1 MIGEHGDQLGVMSV
15 QDGIKNAEEAGLDL
29 VEIAPTANPPVCRI
43 MDHSRFKYE
52 QEKKEKEA
60 RKKQKVVHIKEI
72 RLGPK
77 IGEHDYQ
84 FKVNHLIDFLKKGDK
99 VKVTMIF
106 RGREMAH
113 VDLGRKILEKLSSDI
128 SAVGEIEEQPR
139 MEGRFINMIIRA
151 K

>member
-15 QDGIKNAEEAGLDL
+15 QDGIKNAEMAGLDL

-60 RKKQKVVHIKEI
+60 RKKQKIVHIKEI
-72 RLGPK
+72 RMGPK

-84 FKVNHLIDFLKKGDK
+84 FKVKHLMEFLSKGDK

-128 SAVGEIEEQPR
+128 SSVGEIEEAPR
-139 MEGRFINMIIRA
+139 MEGRFINMIVRA